1 MTLTAEVALAQG
13 TLNLD
18 IDLAIDAESVV
29 AVVGPNGA
37 GKTTL
42 VRALAGLV
50 PLERGRVVIDDSVVE
65 DAARRIRVAPELRN
79 IGVVFQEH
87 RLFGHLTAVENV
99 AFGLRA
105 RGVPKGVAREKAAGW
120 LAQVGIP
127 QLSQHRPRQLSGGQA
142 QRVALAR
149 ALAVEP
155 AVLLLDEPLAAV
167 DAAARAELRHLIR
180 EELRRYPGT
189 RLIVTHD
196 PVEAAAL
203 ADRLVVIEDGR
214 ITQQGPLVE
223 VTARPRSAW
232 VATMVGLNLLIGTA
246 EGNAVRL
253 DNGSLI
259 TTAAPA
265 QGPTFV
271 AIRPN
276 AITLHR
282 NPPESSA
289 RNLWSGQAGEL
300 HLSGHR
306 ARLRIIGPVPLVAE
320 VTAAAVAELRLAD
333 GGRIWASVK
342 ATDVDTYPA

>member
-1 MTLTAEVALAQG
+1 MALTADVGLALG
-13 TLNLD
+13 NLD
-18 IDLAIDAESVV
+18 LDVNLVIETESVV
-29 AVVGPNGA
+29 AMVGPNGA

-50 PLERGRVVIDDSVVE
+50 PIERGQVAIDDSVLE
-65 DAARRIRVAPELRN
+65 DAARKIRVAPEQRN

-87 RLFGHLTAVENV
+87 RLFGHLTALENV

-105 RGVPKGVAREKAAGW
+105 RGIPKRPARETAARW
-120 LAQVGIP
+120 LAEVGVP
-127 QLSQHRPRQLSGGQA
+127 ELLDHRPRQLSGGQA

-167 DAAARAELRHLIR
+167 DAAARADLRHLLR
-180 EELRRYPGT
+180 QELARYPGA

-196 PVEAAAL
+196 PIEAAAL
-203 ADRLVVIEDGR
+203 ADRLVVIEEGR

-223 VTARPRSAW
+223 VTARPRSGW
-232 VATMVGLNLLIGTA
+232 VATMVGLNLLAGDADGST
-246 EGNAVRL
+246 VRL
-253 DNGSLI
+253 ENGALI
-259 TTAAPA
+259 TTATRA
-265 QGPTFV
+265 QGPAFV

-282 NPPESSA
+282 TPPESSA
-289 RNLWSGQAGEL
+289 RNLWSGEAGEL
-300 HLSGHR
+300 HLTGDR
-306 ARLRIIGPVPLVAE
+306 ARLRISGPVPLVAE
-320 VTAAAVAELRLAD
+320 VTAAAVAELRLAE